1 MRRGLVRTEIDVH
14 AGVQD
19 LEKLLQLS
27 LFGGR
32 TADPEGAV
40 LLVRGALADGDR
52 PKAAASAEQTQRLA
66 MITPGDPDM
75 AAAADH
81 ARGLIEQDPEAV
93 G

>member
-19 LEKLLQLS
+19 LEKHLQLS

-32 TADPEGAV
+32 TADRKARCCWSAAPSPTATGP
-40 LLVRGALADGDR
+40 RR
-52 PKAAASAEQTQRLA
+52 PPAEQTQRLA

-81 ARGLIEQDPEAV
+81 ARGLIEQDPKQ
-93 G
+93 

>member
-1 MRRGLVRTEIDVH
+1 MST
-14 AGVQD
+14 
-19 LEKLLQLS
+19 
-27 LFGGR
+27 
-32 TADPEGAV
+32 
-40 LLVRGALADGDR
+40 
-52 PKAAASAEQTQRLA
+52 AEQTQRLA